1 MRSRASASVASVN
14 QAGICSLRI
23 QWYGVAWAGRL
34 AMHVPARRRRRLLVA
49 AVKFDD
55 VGKVFHDGTR
65 AVTDFNLEVSDGQFM
80 VLVGPSGCGKTT
92 VLRMVAGLEEI
103 TAGEIRIGGNVVNDL
118 DPRDRA
124 GAASLPYGRAA
135 VEP

>member
-34 AMHVPARRRRRLLVA
+34 AMHAPARRRRRLLVA

-80 VLVGPSGCGKTT
+80 VLVGPSGCGKST
-92 VLRMVAGLEEI
+92 VLRMVAGLEEV
-103 TAGEIRIGGNVVNDL
+103 TSGRIHLGDRDVTNDL
-118 DPRDRA
+118 PQHRDVA
-124 GAASLPYGRAA
+124 MI
-135 VEP
+135 